1 MIHVLLSQNDV
12 YRDVVDHL
20 TAGGAK
26 ATLIGPTIA
35 PSAFRSKASILKA
48 MLSPALLRTRGLWT
62 KNDRVLIIGW
72 QALPILAMIRCGLLP
87 RPEKVLVMACFIH
100 GARARRIVNWLWR
113 KLYFPGMGF
122 ITFSQGEAR
131 NLTGTVGIPSESV
144 YFHLWRQALYGAAD
158 PASITDDG
166 SVFAGG
172 YSNRDYDL
180 LLRAMQDMPTPLN
193 IVASE
198 RNAIDQQLRPA
209 TTVYRDLPEA
219 EFELLLA
226 RSRVVAMPLRSQG
239 EACGQSVLLRVLRNG
254 KPLVTTRHES
264 IEAYLGTDYPGFV
277 KHDDVD
283 SMRTTLQRAL
293 DDAAFR
299 ETLAAAIR
307 VAGRKLDQREGPGQE
322 IEHFLLA

>member
-20 TAGGAK
+20 TTGGAK
-26 ATLIGPTIA
+26 ATLIGPTTEA
-35 PSAFRSKASILKA
+35 SAFRSKASILKA
-48 MLSPALLRTRGLWT
+48 MLSPALLRTRGLW
-62 KNDRVLIIGW
+62 KRSDRVLIIGW
-72 QALPILAMIRCGLLP
+72 QALPVLALMRCHLLP

-100 GARARRIVNWLWR
+100 GTKARRVVNWLWR
-113 KLYFPGMGF
+113 RLHFPGMGF

-131 NLTGTVGIPSESV
+131 NLTESVGIPAESV

-180 LLRAMQDMPTPLN
+180 LLRAMRDMPTQLN

-198 RNAIDQQLRPA
+198 RNGIELDLRPA
-209 TTVYRDLPEA
+209 TTILRDLPEA

-277 KHDDVD
+277 RHDDVD
-283 SMRTTLQRAL
+283 SMRETLQRAL
-293 DDAAFR
+293 TDAAFR
-299 ETLAAAIR
+299 EELATAIR
-307 VAGRKLDQREGPGQE
+307 HAGRKLDQREGPGHE
-322 IEHFLLA
+322 IETFLLA